1 MEFDSIVKSNS
12 NKIKEII
19 NEQENELKKILEKEK
34 SQLLQKID
42 NYEKNILNK
51 KLNEIIKELE
61 INKENNWESVKKR
74 CFKPIRF
81 VKNEP
86 FLKSL
91 NNFGLFQTIS
101 GKILVF

>member
-1 MEFDSIVKSNS
+1 MSFDLTVKSNS

-19 NEQENELKKILEKEK
+19 NEQENELKQRIEKEK

-61 INKENNWESVKKR
+61 INEQCSNKERE
-74 CFKPIRF
+74 FKPIQF
-81 VKNEP
+81 VKNESL
-86 FLKSL
+86 LKSL
-91 NNFGLFQTIS
+91 INNLGTFQTLS
-101 GKILVF
+101 SKT